1 MKKEKRA
8 KIGSLI
14 TDGME
19 LPLFETEQ
27 EAKKEAE
34 RLGADPAMCHQHTV
48 DGVTYYMP
56 FKDHDEAKE
65 ILDRKHHERIYH
77 DEDEEKDYHEEEKI
91 MHDEED
97 KMHHEEKEMDDED
110 RDAHYKVLLEKLM
123 ELIKESDSEMME
135 EERDS
140 HYKDIIMKIKDI
152 LMEEYDRMHHEKKM
166 DHEDKRE
173 LRSQKNEKRF
183 FTCKIETRVKKD
195 GDRKV
200 VVGHASVFNKMSE
213 DLGGFREIIKPGA
226 FDNVLKDD
234 VRVFFNHD
242 ANLILGRTKSGTAKI
257 STDREGLVYQFE
269 VPDTTYGRD
278 LLVSMERGDVNQSS
292 FAFSVEKDSWSE
304 KNGRDIRTI
313 EKVARLYDVS
323 PVSIPA
329 YPDADSLQVAK
340 RGLEKFK
347 NNEKN
352 KSYSE
357 RELLDLK
364 INILKRK

>member
-1 MKKEKRA
+1 MKKEKRHI
-8 KIGSLI
+8 KKVIEDEKEVHIIFGKSEEWEGI
-14 TDGME
+14 EME
-19 LPLFETEQ
+19 
-27 EAKKEAE
+27 E
-34 RLGADPAMCHQHTV
+34 RKA
-48 DGVTYYMP
+48 
-56 FKDHDEAKE
+56 HD
-65 ILDRKHHERIYH
+65 
-77 DEDEEKDYHEEEKI
+77 DEEKDYHEEEKI
-91 MHDEED
+91 MHDDED

-135 EERDS
+135 EERDA
-140 HYKDIIMKIKDI
+140 HYKDIVMKIKEL
-152 LMEEYDRMHHEKKM
+152 LMEEYDRMDHEEKMGHEDDEEKDYHEEEKM

-195 GDRKV
+195 GDRKI

-364 INILKRK
+364 LKILKRK